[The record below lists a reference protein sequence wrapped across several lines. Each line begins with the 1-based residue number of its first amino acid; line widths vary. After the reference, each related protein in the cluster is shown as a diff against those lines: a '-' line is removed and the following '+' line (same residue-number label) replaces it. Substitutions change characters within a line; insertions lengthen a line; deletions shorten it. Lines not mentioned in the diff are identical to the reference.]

1 MKSYYSVSLVVIF
14 AFVMSI
20 MAVVHDAIQRQ
31 EISTADAAVIA
42 LTIGVGILAFRL
54 SQAEKRIAHLEN
66 QVENNPDK
74 HVRQSEKES
83 MSAKPFELE
92 TKSKNNQK

>member
-31 EISTADAAVIA
+31 EISTADAAVITKA
-42 LTIGVGILAFRL
+42 DAASADQLAAARQWIAGLRPELPCFLTDLKREPPTLRL
-54 SQAEKRIAHLEN
+54 QDLISCAN
-66 QVENNPDK
+66 
-74 HVRQSEKES
+74 
-83 MSAKPFELE
+83 
-92 TKSKNNQK
+92 